1 MLVFGVLVVWQ
12 GGAERIVEDSY
23 GFIEGDAMLGKIA
36 GGFGRIELEV
46 EAGECHTLVVC
57 DILARCTHLRIEGWG
72 THPTIF
78 LCWAGWRG

>member
-46 EAGECHTLVVC
+46 EAM
-57 DILARCTHLRIEGWG
+57 
-72 THPTIF
+72 HPSQNRGLGHPPDDF
-78 LCWAGWRG
+78 PLLGRVAGLK